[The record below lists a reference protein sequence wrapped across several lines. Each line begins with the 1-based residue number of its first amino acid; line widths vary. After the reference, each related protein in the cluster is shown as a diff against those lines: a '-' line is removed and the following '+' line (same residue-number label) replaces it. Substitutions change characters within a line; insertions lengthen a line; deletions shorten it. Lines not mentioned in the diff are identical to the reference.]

1 MKGFS
6 CLCWS
11 NYKDYF
17 ADDFSGTL
25 NLIHFFILIG
35 SFSRVQM
42 DLGGNQFFKLEE
54 QVFLPLLESMHGN
67 PGSIYIVP
75 SELISFFRIT
85 GQEHE

>member
-1 MKGFS
+1 
-6 CLCWS
+6 
-11 NYKDYF
+11 
-17 ADDFSGTL
+17 
-25 NLIHFFILIG
+25 
-35 SFSRVQM
+35 M

-67 PGSIYIVP
+67 PGSIYIFP